1 MRKQLFRRILLK
13 MDAGVPL
20 GGWLFLVFRYCLF
33 IYYAHR
39 SLSPLCFK
47 MNEKRLAVTS
57 STGKACTEEV
67 NL

>member
-1 MRKQLFRRILLK
+1 